1 MVIEEL
7 NSAKK
12 AMGFQTR
19 VITEQ
24 RMGVGLLLNEET
36 STSEEEEEEEDKNE
50 VLTASP
56 VLGGAHGL
64 VVSKW

>member
-12 AMGFQTR
+12 AMEFQTR
-19 VITEQ
+19 EITEQ

-36 STSEEEEEEEDKNE
+36 STSEEEEEEDKKE